1 MSEFKSEGRGEGR
14 IEEEGKGFEENDV
27 KRQSEGGRVEVNKRA
42 GRERCK
48 GELVGE
54 GVVRLGVCKGPA
66 LPAGPG
72 PSGPLT
78 SPVYLATTAAPHSF
92 ESPHLSSSSLCH
104 KTARVLL
111 PRRHDEVAVAVPSGC
126 RTRGRLPWRQKWRI
140 MAPARAASHQGI

>member
-1 MSEFKSEGRGEGR
+1 MRAGERVGLKKRAKDSKKMMRRGRVR
-14 IEEEGKGFEENDV
+14 
-27 KRQSEGGRVEVNKRA
+27 GGRVEENKRA

-78 SPVYLATTAAPHSF
+78 SPVYLATSAAPHSF
-92 ESPHLSSSSLCH
+92 ESPHLSSSALCH

-111 PRRHDEVAVAVPSGC
+111 
-126 RTRGRLPWRQKWRI
+126 RG
-140 MAPARAASHQGI
+140 